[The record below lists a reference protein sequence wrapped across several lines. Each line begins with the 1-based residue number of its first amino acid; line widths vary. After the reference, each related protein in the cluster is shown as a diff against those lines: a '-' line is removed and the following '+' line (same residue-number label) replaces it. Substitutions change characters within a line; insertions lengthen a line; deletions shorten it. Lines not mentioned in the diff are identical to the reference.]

1 MRIERRSAP
10 AAIGLTALIDVVFI
24 LVLFFLLATR
34 FDRPVTIDIALA
46 GAAPETVLEP
56 QRITV
61 SASGLTL
68 DGVAVAAGDLALRL
82 ATTGSEAPVVIM
94 AGEGVVFEMLAPVF
108 AALTEAG
115 RHGALAVGAGE

>member
-68 DGVAVAAGDLALRL
+68 DGVAVAVGDLALRL
-82 ATTGSEAPVVIM
+82 ATGSEAPVVIM